1 MFSKDKHHRF
11 ARRSIE
17 LVTWLLAVMM
27 FCGVANPSFAQGAN
41 SAPKPG
47 TDDAP
52 VVALL
57 SLIGDR
63 LHVVSKL
70 PSTGT
75 NSEPIKRD
83 SIAIDTPMFDQQA
96 MNASI
101 RGLRRVMS
109 KAEFAVLNARSPVLF
124 DRQSSLFERSGQTI
138 KMPEAIVDAARQQG
152 ANRILLILKRREDA
166 NFSFASGD
174 VSTTPKL
181 EGLGFF
187 LDASMDTYAVNAQ
200 GERTASG
207 RGFVAPYVFVDLFL
221 VDVATGRILGERGI
235 TAARTIASGTADGDP
250 ATSWNAMS
258 SADRARIITQLL
270 NDNIERRAEQ
280 LVPR

>member
-1 MFSKDKHHRF
+1 MARHQRLCPIHPYLSRF
-11 ARRSIE
+11 VIWSAGLLMMCGS
-17 LVTWLLAVMM
+17 WL
-27 FCGVANPSFAQGAN
+27 AQAQAM
-41 SAPKPG
+41 STSPKPG

-70 PSTGT
+70 TSTGT
-75 NSEPIKRD
+75 NLEPVKRD

-101 RGLRRVMS
+101 RGLRRVLN

-124 DRQSSLFERSGQTI
+124 ERQASLFERNGQFV
-138 KMPEAIVDAARQQG
+138 KVPDAILDAARQQG
-152 ANRILLILKRREDA
+152 ANRLLLILKRREDA

-174 VSTTPKL
+174 VGTTPKL

-187 LDASMDTYAVNAQ
+187 LDASMETYAINAQ

-207 RGFVAPYVFVDLFL
+207 RGFVAPYVFIDLLF
-221 VDVATGRILGERGI
+221 VDVASSRVLGERGI

-250 ATSWNAMS
+250 ATSWNAMT

-270 NDNIERRAEQ
+270 NDNVERRAEQ